1 MAGKPRYN
9 WDTIRRAYVSGEM
22 DLIDLAR
29 ETTSCVT
36 DPPYQSIRRAAIT
49 DPTGKWEDQRRAFRN
64 NLATQTAAT
73 PTAQQVVQQTEQL
86 VDSAEAIARHIQLAK
101 SLQGSYAAIS
111 TKLKQS
117 RIIENMDFSQLSPL
131 ELSLLL
137 QRLASIIASSTDI
150 ERKAMGLSDPTLKTE
165 STLNVQ
171 LGLQDAIDRAK
182 ELDYSELQRRIREAL
197 H

>member
-29 ETTSCVT
+29 ETTGRAT
-36 DPPYQSIRRAAIT
+36 DPPYQSIRRVAVT
-49 DPTGKWEDQRRAFRN
+49 DTTGKWEDQRRAFRN

-86 VDSAEAIARHIQLAK
+86 IDSAEAIARHIQLAK
-101 SLQGSYAAIS
+101 SLQGSYAAIQS
-111 TKLKQS
+111 KLKQL
-117 RIIENMDFSQLSPL
+117 RVIEQMDFNRLDPL

-137 QRLASIIASSTDI
+137 QRLASIVARASDI
-150 ERKAMGLSDPTLKTE
+150 ERKAMGLSDPTAKTE
-165 STLNVQ
+165 TEVRFVVAMPEESSSIEQ
-171 LGLQDAIDRAK
+171 W
-182 ELDYSELQRRIREAL
+182 SEQWSQAL
-197 H
+197 RN